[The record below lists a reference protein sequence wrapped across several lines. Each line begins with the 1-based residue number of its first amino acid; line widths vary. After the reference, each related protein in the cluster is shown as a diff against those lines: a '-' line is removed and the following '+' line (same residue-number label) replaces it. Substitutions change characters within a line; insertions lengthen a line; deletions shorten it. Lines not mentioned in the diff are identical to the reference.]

1 MSEPIRVA
9 IFDGYSLFR
18 RGVVDALTGTNL
30 LVVAED
36 DTMDSADEVIAR
48 EKPDIVLFDISEPG
62 CETGTIGS
70 LLKRYPASRFVI
82 FTASQEREHI
92 EELWQAGVHGC
103 ILKGVGATEL
113 IRALQGVH
121 HGQPYVSAT
130 LATMLLKKEVPARAA
145 PPRDNFS
152 TLTDRDKQILAHLAE
167 GLTNRQ
173 IAARLG
179 LTVKIVKRHLS
190 SVFRKLR
197 VSNRVQA
204 ALHAKKHAKELGI

>member
-1 MSEPIRVA
+1 MSEPIRVV

-18 RGVVDALTGTNL
+18 RGVVDALSGTNL

-36 DTMDSADEVIAR
+36 DTMEMAAELIAKA
-48 EKPDIVLFDISEPG
+48 KPNIVLFDISESESAG
-62 CETGTIGS
+62 RIGS
-70 LLKRYPASRFVI
+70 LLNRFPRSRFVI
-82 FTASQEREHI
+82 FTASQDREYI
-92 EELWQAGVHGC
+92 EEVWQAGVHGC

-121 HGQPYVSAT
+121 NGQPYVSAT
-130 LATMLLKKEVPARAA
+130 LATMLLKKEVPRRTV

-152 TLTDRDKQILAHLAE
+152 ALTNLDKQILAHLAE
-167 GLTNRQ
+167 GLTNPQ

-190 SVFRKLR
+190 SVFRKLH

-204 ALHAKKHAKELGI
+204 ALHAKKHARELGI